1 MRILALHL
9 RAYGH
14 FTGSSL
20 DFGAGPG
27 LHLIYGHNE
36 AGKSTTLRALSSVLF
51 GYPHGVVDGFKHDAK
66 DIAIGIDL
74 LGSDGRALSFVRRR
88 RGKHT
93 LTAIDGSAL
102 EDGALASF
110 LGGVSRDVFEKVF
123 ALDHH
128 RLHEHAKALLA
139 DGGSLG
145 FSLAEA
151 GSGIAGL
158 KAVLDK
164 LKAERAALFLAGG
177 SKPKLNHAIAEVIE
191 LRKNARRRTVSPT
204 DYRTQEKRIEESDA
218 ELRKMREQRK
228 TIESKTVRLQRI
240 GKNLPL
246 RAEHRALT
254 QRIEVLDDVPILPPE
269 FAHQRVKAQADL
281 AAAREDIDVASAAV
295 ADLERRIGNAA
306 LRRFPLMK
314 TYWGGA
320 LRSRDWRR
328 SALSSRTT
336 RLIFPSGKP
345 SGPSSIPRSET

>member
-1 MRILALHL
+1 MRIVGLHL

-14 FTGSSL
+14 FTCYSL

-74 LGSDGRALSFVRRR
+74 LASDGRALSFVRRR

-93 LTAIDGSAL
+93 LTVADGSAL
-102 EDGALASF
+102 DAGAVESF

-123 ALDHH
+123 ALDHR

-164 LKAERAALFLAGG
+164 LKAERAALF
-177 SKPKLNHAIAEVIE
+177 
-191 LRKNARRRTVSPT
+191 
-204 DYRTQEKRIEESDA
+204 Q
-218 ELRKMREQRK
+218 
-228 TIESKTVRLQRI
+228 I
-240 GKNLPL
+240 G
-246 RAEHRALT
+246 RA
-254 QRIEVLDDVPILPPE
+254 
-269 FAHQRVKAQADL
+269 
-281 AAAREDIDVASAAV
+281 S
-295 ADLERRIGNAA
+295 
-306 LRRFPLMK
+306 
-314 TYWGGA
+314 
-320 LRSRDWRR
+320 
-328 SALSSRTT
+328 
-336 RLIFPSGKP
+336 
-345 SGPSSIPRSET
+345 